1 MKVVFI
7 LLLIIILF
15 VSVYLIEFYD
25 KKREF
30 LTTVEL
36 ADYTPCVNINGN
48 TSTRSFGNIANT
60 CSPKITTPSSN
71 TYAQINALI
80 HNII

>member
-1 MKVVFI
+1 MKFVFI

-15 VSVYLIEFYD
+15 VSVYLIGLYETQ
-25 KKREF
+25 REL

-48 TSTRSFGNIANT
+48 TSTRSLGNIANT
-60 CSPKITTPSSN
+60 CSPKITTPPSN
-71 TYAQINALI
+71 AYAQINALI